1 MAFSA
6 SAANLQ
12 RGRPVYL
19 AGERR
24 NVLRARE
31 DREAWIVQLEGI
43 GDRTAAERYRGEL
56 LETPDAEVLRDD
68 DDSYFIHELIGL
80 RVETTDGQA
89 LGELVDVMQPGA
101 NDVYVVRRPGGEEVM
116 IPAIGEV
123 IDEIDIRGRVMRIT
137 PLPGLLDETQ

>member
-12 RGRPVYL
+12 RDRAVYL
-19 AGERR
+19 AGVRR
-24 NVLRARE
+24 TIQRVRE
-31 DREAWIVQLEGI
+31 DREAWIIQLEGI
-43 GDRTAAERYRGEL
+43 ADRNAAERYRGEL

-68 DDSYFIHELIGL
+68 DDSFFVHELIGL
-80 RVETTDGQA
+80 RVETAEGKF

-101 NDVYVVRRPGGEEVM
+101 NDVYVVRRPDGAEIM
-116 IPAIGEV
+116 IPAIGDV

-137 PLPGLLDETQ
+137 PLPGLLDESQ